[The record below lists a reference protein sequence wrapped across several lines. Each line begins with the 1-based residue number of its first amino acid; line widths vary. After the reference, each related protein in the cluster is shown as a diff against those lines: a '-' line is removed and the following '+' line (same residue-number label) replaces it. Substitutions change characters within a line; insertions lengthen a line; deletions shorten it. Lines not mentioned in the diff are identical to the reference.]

1 MGSDKRAYTRHEVR
15 WDAEIHAPTGSGLAM
30 EIRDFCEGG
39 VFLIASSRTAAASL
53 KQLVAPEATV
63 NMHVRDPLTG
73 RDLRVRA
80 RAAHVS
86 ATGLGLSFYQP
97 APSIVAGLM
106 AVNAGQVAASGAAST
121 EDNPPL
127 DSRQRQYFQRVLREC
142 YPLVEDYA
150 GRSLDTFI
158 VQAEARLM
166 NGSNDATSTA
176 EQSAL
181 YNARKR
187 LQSRAGEV
195 REAFMA
201 DLGTAWQELGAFRV
215 PGEGGEGD
223 KDKLALVDEGDFED
237 WLARSELI
245 TRAESRSQQRLRLL
259 HRRLSRA
266 TGTAVD
272 DQRNPVSP
280 AALCYILSRR
290 LDALKLTVQG
300 RKLVY
305 QAFGK
310 TFLQQSGVLYDSL
323 NGRLREHGILPDLE
337 GERYTI
343 TNVRSQDNTPSREA
357 DPEGPG
363 ASSATTAVGMSS
375 VMASVR
381 SLFRRQRGDRTPA
394 ASDGTAPPQEAVVR
408 AAAAIDAPSTA
419 GPGLRQQ
426 VEGRLREA
434 GYPALDATTAES
446 VDLLETWMAG
456 VQRTDG
462 HDQLQQWVNRLAPA
476 ALRLEL
482 NDGSF
487 LSRRDHGLHRLI
499 DHLDR
504 AANIIGALD
513 DTQAAAMRASVEE
526 VLASVNR
533 EADEPDALVDA
544 CASLARLTD
553 SPQRRVSANV
563 ERLRERYEGSERLQ
577 EARTAVAGHL
587 DRLFGQ
593 RPVPEPLQRLLDEG
607 WQHHL
612 VLTYLRHGT
621 EGTTWERG
629 LRTVDLLFQ
638 ALGGGDGRRRAV
650 RQPERLLEYLGH
662 HLRHAGQGEAEVRA
676 LETELAHWLTGEARR
691 TLPPCQTPPRAGSE
705 EAEPELPE
713 EWLGQ
718 AKLLEPGA
726 WVVFRDE
733 DGLPKPRR
741 LAWTDRRRTRFVF
754 VDEGGRKAEDLD
766 LATLAQAFGDG
777 HASSGSNLDLPATER
792 RWQEMLEGLNRQL
805 VHQATHD
812 DLTGVLNRRTFE
824 RRVRHVLERTGGEGE
839 GSAAVCQ
846 FSLDDFKLVN
856 NTLGHRGGDELL
868 RRIAR
873 RLQEALPPRG
883 VIARVGGDE
892 FAVLLPDQDA
902 DTARLF
908 AEEQRQALRAWR
920 PEIDGTPTSVSA
932 SVGVLGFSA
941 RGHGLEAVLRDVD
954 NACTAAREQGGNRCH
969 VTSAADREAAE
980 LRRDAEQVARVDRA
994 VASGELRLS
1003 CQRIQ
1008 PLQPAHRPLHEVLI
1022 AAAGEGADA
1031 MRPHD
1036 FIPAAERYGRM
1047 PAVDRQ
1053 VITAVFAW
1061 CARNPGRLEEV
1072 DALTINLSGQ
1082 TLADVDFPGWLGTTL
1097 HTYRV
1102 PAGKICFELTETAAT
1117 THLGRTADLLRVLRD
1132 MGCRFALDDFG
1143 GGLSSYADLKIL
1155 PAEFLKIDG
1164 AFIRDMDRNA
1174 ADRNVVQSVHDLAH
1188 HMGKLTIAGFVESEE
1203 VLEQARELGLDY
1215 VQGYHVEH
1223 PCPLDE
1229 LGLQRLDLPV

>member
-39 VFLIASSRTAAASL
+39 VFLVASSRTAAASL
-53 KQLVAPEATV
+53 KRLVAPEATV
-63 NMHVRDPLTG
+63 NMHMRDPLTG

-97 APSIVAGLM
+97 APAIVAGLM
-106 AVNAGQVAASGAAST
+106 AVNAGQVAASDAAGA
-121 EDNPPL
+121 EDSRPL
-127 DSRQRQYFQRVLREC
+127 DSRQRQFFQRVLREC

-150 GRSLDTFI
+150 SRSLDTFI
-158 VQAEARLM
+158 AQAEARLM
-166 NGSNDATSTA
+166 SGSDEATSPA
-176 EQSAL
+176 EQWAL
-181 YNARKR
+181 FNARKR
-187 LQSRAGEV
+187 LQSRASEV

-201 DLGTAWQELGAFRV
+201 DLEAAWSELGAFTV
-215 PGEGGEGD
+215 PGEEGERNE
-223 KDKLALVDEGDFED
+223 LALVEEGDFED

-266 TGTAVD
+266 TGATVD

-280 AALCYILSRR
+280 AALCAFLSRR
-290 LDALKLTVQG
+290 LDALKLTIEG
-300 RKLVY
+300 RKIIY

-323 NGRLREHGILPDLE
+323 NSRLREHGVLPDLE
-337 GERYTI
+337 DERYTI
-343 TNVRSQDNTPSREA
+343 TNVRSRDNSRSRETA
-357 DPEGPG
+357 PEAPAAAPG
-363 ASSATTAVGMSS
+363 TATAGMGN

-381 SLFRRQRGDRTPA
+381 SLFRRQRDSQAAAA
-394 ASDGTAPPQEAVVR
+394 ASAGSAPPQEAVVR
-408 AAAAIDAPSTA
+408 AAATIDAPSEA

-426 VEGRLREA
+426 VEGRLQEA
-434 GYPALDATTAES
+434 GYPALDPTTAES

-456 VQRTDG
+456 VQRTGG

-504 AANIIGALD
+504 AANLVGALD
-513 DTQAAAMRASVEE
+513 ATQAAAMRASVEE

-533 EADEPDALVDA
+533 EADDPDALVDA

-577 EARTAVAGHL
+577 EARDAVQTHV
-587 DRLFGQ
+587 DRLLGH

-621 EGTTWERG
+621 DGTTWERG
-629 LRTVDLLFQ
+629 LRTVELLFQ
-638 ALGGGDGRRRAV
+638 ALGGGDGKRHAV
-650 RQPERLLEYLGH
+650 RQPQRLLEYLGH
-662 HLRHAGQGEAEVRA
+662 HLRRAGQGEAEVRA
-676 LETELAHWLTGEARR
+676 LETELAHWLTGEASR
-691 TLPPCQTPPRAGSE
+691 TLPPLREPTQSE
-705 EAEPELPE
+705 REDDDPALPQ

-726 WVVFRDE
+726 WVIFRDE

-777 HASSGSNLDLPATER
+777 RASSGSNLDLPATER

-824 RRVRHVLERTGGEGE
+824 RRVRHALERSGGEGE
-839 GSAAVCQ
+839 RSAAVCQ

-868 RRIAR
+868 RRLAR
-873 RLQEALPPRG
+873 HLQEALPERG

-902 DTARLF
+902 DAARAF
-908 AEEQRQALRAWR
+908 AEEQRQALHSWR
-920 PEIDGTPTSVSA
+920 PEVDGIPTSVSA
-932 SVGVLGFSA
+932 SVGVLAFSA
-941 RGHGLEAVLRDVD
+941 HSQSLEAVLRDLD
-954 NACTAAREQGGNRCH
+954 NACTTAREQGGNRCH

-994 VASGELRLS
+994 VASGQLRLS

-1008 PLQPAHRPLHEVLI
+1008 PLERSHRPLYEVLI

-1036 FIPAAERYGRM
+1036 FIPAAERYARM

-1053 VITAVFAW
+1053 VISAVFAW
-1061 CARNPGRLEEV
+1061 CARNPGRLDEV

-1082 TLADVDFPGWLGTTL
+1082 TLADVDFPDWLDTTL
-1097 HTYRV
+1097 RAHRV

-1117 THLGRTADLLRVLRD
+1117 NHLSRTADLLRVLQE

-1174 ADRNVVQSVHDLAH
+1174 ADRNVVESVHDLAH

-1203 VLEQARELGLDY
+1203 ILEQARELGLDY